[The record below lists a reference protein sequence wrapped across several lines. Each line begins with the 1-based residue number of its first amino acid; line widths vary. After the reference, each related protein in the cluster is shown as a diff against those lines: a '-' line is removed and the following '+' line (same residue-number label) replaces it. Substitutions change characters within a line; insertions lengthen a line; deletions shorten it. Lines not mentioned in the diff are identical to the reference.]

1 MLRLDLN
8 YNALRAMPIDAA
20 RKALFDGINAA
31 YATLPMV
38 VDAMGEGRALKA
50 SANDHSRII
59 GRDDPL
65 TVEQAKSFLQSER
78 ASKFFG
84 GQKWTVPNDHA
95 ALNNLAGRLV
105 NFSVD
110 NLREIDLGYTAL
122 YDLVDMRGTGQDSF
136 DILEA
141 HMGFTWEQ
149 KQPGAQIKP
158 RREIIASN
166 LPVTYITAG
175 DGFSLLD
182 DWLTYG
188 KFYKVQDAVNEFLN
202 TYQVVKAQRHYAPI
216 TSQGS
221 GINVAFAT
229 DDATT
234 FNAAAAALIR
244 GLSAAGY
251 AIGANVQLD
260 ILVAPEKVGRV
271 LAFLDAK
278 RGSPIIAYGTQDQPI
293 AFTVRNVIT
302 STEVSSGTNAYYLVL
317 PGRKLKRGEWM
328 DLKIESQREASVSA
342 TDWYGRGQYNAA
354 VGDSDQIKRV
364 AFS

>member
-1 MLRLDLN
+1 MLRLDMN
-8 YNALRAMPIDAA
+8 YNALRTMPIAAA

-31 YATLPMV
+31 FATLPMV
-38 VDAMGEGRALKA
+38 VDAMGQSRALKT
-50 SANDHSRII
+50 SAHEASRIV
-59 GRDDPL
+59 GRSDGL
-65 TVEQAKSFLQSER
+65 TIDEAKAFLLSER
-78 ASKFFG
+78 AAPYFG
-84 GQKWTVPNDHA
+84 GQKWTVPADHA
-95 ALNNLAGRLV
+95 ALNSLAGRLV

-122 YDLVDMRGTGQDSF
+122 YDLVDMRGTGQDTF
-136 DILEA
+136 EILQA
-141 HMGFTWEQ
+141 HMGFTWAQ
-149 KQPGAQIKP
+149 RAPGEQIKP
-158 RREIIASN
+158 RRNITAEN

-188 KFYKVQDAVNEFLN
+188 KFYKVADAVNEFLN
-202 TYQVVKAQRHYAPI
+202 TYQVVKSQRHYAPI

-229 DDATT
+229 DDTTT

-244 GLSAAGY
+244 GMEAAGV
-251 AIGANVQLD
+251 AIGANVQMD
-260 ILVAPEKVGRV
+260 ILVSPEKVGRV

-278 RGSPIIAYGTQDQPI
+278 RGSAMIAFGTQDQPI
-293 AFTVRNVIT
+293 AFNIRNVIV
-302 STEVSSGTNAYYLVL
+302 STEVSAATNAYYLIL

-354 VGDSDQIKRV
+354 VGDADQLKRV
-364 AFS
+364 ALA